1 MKKQRTSE
9 KQKGFV
15 LVIVAGVLII
25 LIGFVALGVDTG
37 ALYSARTSAQE
48 VADAAALAG
57 AFTFINDPTAPQPA
71 TASNAATQVA
81 INNSIMGKAV
91 VATDVTVT
99 PDVVNRKVTVT
110 VTSTQPT
117 YFAKAIM
124 ASSANI
130 SVTAVAEAAEY
141 STGSSCAKPWFV
153 PNSIFSGSVCGSECD
168 PSQLLIDPSSKDV
181 TSFGRSKIG
190 TQFTI
195 KPQNP
200 SGALSPGNFYAV
212 RFPGASG
219 GADYRAEIG
228 GCANAYLR
236 CSESY
241 SVEPGNMVGPTKQ
254 GVGDLI
260 GDPPRFVWVAPAR
273 YKRIS
278 DNKVFDMSEN
288 VIVAPIWSACG
299 SGFCPSGKVKGDL
312 QIVGFGVFFLE
323 GISGNDVLARL
334 LNVSSCGAG
343 GSGSETGG
351 TVLSFPLRLV
361 RS

>member
-1 MKKQRTSE
+1 MKTRTSE
-9 KQKGFV
+9 KEKGFV
-15 LVIVAGVLII
+15 LVVVAALLIVLIA
-25 LIGFVALGVDTG
+25 FVALGVDTG

-57 AFTFINDPTAPQPA
+57 AFTFVNDPTAPQPTTA
-71 TASNAATQVA
+71 TNAATQVA

-91 VATDVTVT
+91 VATDVVATA
-99 PDVVNRKVTVT
+99 DVVNQKVTVT

-117 YFAKAIM
+117 YFAKAIWN
-124 ASSANI
+124 SSANI
-130 SVTAVAEAAEY
+130 SATGVAEAADE

-168 PSQLLIDPSSKDV
+168 PGQLLIDPSTKKV
-181 TSFGRSKIG
+181 TAFGRSKIG

-200 SGALSPGNFYAV
+200 STALSPGNFYAI
-212 RFPGASG
+212 RFPGATG
-219 GADYRAEIG
+219 AADYRTEIG

-254 GVGDLI
+254 GVEDLI
-260 GDPPRFVWVAPAR
+260 GDPPRFVWIAPAR
-273 YKRIS
+273 YKRLS
-278 DNKVFDMSEN
+278 DGKIFDMSEN

-299 SGFCPSGKVKGDL
+299 SGFCPSGKVKSDL

-323 GISGNDVLARL
+323 GISGSDVLARL
-334 LNVSSCGAG
+334 LNISSCGSG
-343 GSGSETGG
+343 GSGTETGG